1 MSVKRK
7 MRDGKDSNLRSVMA
21 GTIRSTLPERF
32 THTSIRM
39 RSRTA
44 VTVLGVLTLTVGA
57 IAFFL
62 SQYVPGGAFGVPGG
76 IRTRLYANL
85 ARSAGVLG
93 FREVE
98 SWAAARADCAWRSG
112 LEEHVVRGD
121 VVRLFLRGAEGSIKE
136 DDFLPLFRA
145 DNPTH
150 PSIFAVA
157 RLAAYEYAA
166 AASEAPSHVAYLR
179 KGYQDQFES
188 FCRKI
193 GVRVVPEPAPKSAQ
207 PYLREHVMKGG
218 TYVEAPLDTILFDLT
233 DQCAPGIG
241 LVFIV
246 HEVALA
252 STPITIELP
261 ADVNLEETVTRLC
274 RAAKCGFKV
283 HATWAQ
289 RDGLDF
295 TLERPGA
302 RKRVGLVEGDDWPDR
317 EVVVVDPHHICR
329 PGCPCTRRGSAHEVG
344 VLQRQE
350 SNRDRLLTVEPDG
363 AANGTL
369 PFVH

>member
-1 MSVKRK
+1 
-7 MRDGKDSNLRSVMA
+7 
-21 GTIRSTLPERF
+21 
-32 THTSIRM
+32 
-39 RSRTA
+39 
-44 VTVLGVLTLTVGA
+44 
-57 IAFFL
+57 
-62 SQYVPGGAFGVPGG
+62 VPGR

-98 SWAAARADCAWRSG
+98 SWAAARADRSWRSG

-166 AASEAPSHVAYLR
+166 AASEAPSHLAYLR

-252 STPITIELP
+252 STRSRLNYRLTSIWRRQSRDYAGRRNAASRCMPRGLR
-261 ADVNLEETVTRLC
+261 ET
-274 RAAKCGFKV
+274 ASISPWSG
-283 HATWAQ
+283 
-289 RDGLDF
+289 
-295 TLERPGA
+295 
-302 RKRVGLVEGDDWPDR
+302 R
-317 EVVVVDPHHICR
+317 E
-329 PGCPCTRRGSAHEVG
+329 
-344 VLQRQE
+344 QE
-350 SNRDRLLTVEPDG
+350 SAWG
-363 AANGTL
+363 SWKGTTGL
-369 PFVH
+369 IVRSL